1 MLPGGR
7 PGPRFFSLVSVLVVF
22 GVVTIGGGTAGLPNK
37 VVVVVGVGVVPLG
50 SDFFLFRPA
59 KEKKYLRKQ
68 L

>member
-7 PGPRFFSLVSVLVVF
+7 PGPRFFSLVSVFVVL
-22 GVVTIGGGTAGLPNK
+22 GVVTIGGGGMAGRPNNE
-37 VVVVVGVGVVPLG
+37 VVVVVGVGAVPFG

-59 KEKKYLRKQ
+59 KWKKERL